1 MPYKLLS
8 KKVIVYTDGGSRGN
22 PGPSAIGVV
31 IVDEGGK
38 LIKKYGQTI
47 GEATN
52 NQAEYEAVIF
62 ALRKIKAL
70 FGKKKIKDLQMEIK
84 SDSELMVSQLK
95 GEFKILEENIQKLFI
110 LVWNLKIDY
119 KKISFT
125 LIPREK
131 NKDADFLVNEALD
144 RMGKTKTLF

>member
-70 FGKKKIKDLQMEIK
+70 FGKKKIKDLQVEIK